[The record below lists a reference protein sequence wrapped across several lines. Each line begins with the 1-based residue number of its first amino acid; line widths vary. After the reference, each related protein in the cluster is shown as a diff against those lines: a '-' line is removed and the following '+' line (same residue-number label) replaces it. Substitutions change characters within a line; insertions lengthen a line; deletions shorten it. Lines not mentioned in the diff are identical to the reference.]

1 MRAKIITKQSSASAP
16 FEEWV
21 LAISQRVFAINETS
35 LPPGANSHG
44 FQAYLRLGQSILAD
58 ADENT
63 DRDSNSLAFS
73 QR

>member
-1 MRAKIITKQSSASAP
+1 MRAETITKQLPASAS

-21 LAISQRVFAINETS
+21 LAISQRVFAINETT
-35 LPPGANSHG
+35 PPPSANSHG

-58 ADENT
+58 ADVNT
-63 DRDSNSLAFS
+63 DRDPNGLAFS

>member
-1 MRAKIITKQSSASAP
+1 MRAKTISKQLPESAP

-21 LAISQRVFAINETS
+21 LAISQRVFAIDETTS
-35 LPPGANSHG
+35 PPSADSHG

-58 ADENT
+58 ADVNT
-63 DRDSNSLAFS
+63 DRDSDGVAFS